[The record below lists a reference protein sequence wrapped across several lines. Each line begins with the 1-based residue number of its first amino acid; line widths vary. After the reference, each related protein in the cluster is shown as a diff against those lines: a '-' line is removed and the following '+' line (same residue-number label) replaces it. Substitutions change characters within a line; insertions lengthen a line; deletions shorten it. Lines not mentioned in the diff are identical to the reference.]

1 LDPCLLPSFE
11 EVRSVAEE
19 RTVVTR
25 PAMEVVTAV
34 ATGIVGAAVIWGSM
48 EHDIGWGDSGPA
60 SGYFPFRIGVLIVLA
75 SVANL
80 VIAMRRRRTDLS
92 VFVTN
97 VQIRSVL
104 SFGLPVAAF
113 VLVSTFLGLY
123 VGTFFYLTFVMTWQ
137 GGYKLVFSIA
147 LALAVVVAMRLIFPI
162 WFQVP
167 LLTGP
172 LENLL
177 GIY

>member
-1 LDPCLLPSFE
+1 M
-11 EVRSVAEE
+11 RSVAEE
-19 RTVVTR
+19 RTVVSRST
-25 PAMEVVTAV
+25 MEMVTAF
-34 ATGIVGAAVIWGSM
+34 ATGLVGALVIWGAS

-75 SVANL
+75 SIANL
-80 VIAMRRRRTDLS
+80 VIALRRRGTDLAS
-92 VFVTN
+92 FLTVG
-97 VQIRSVL
+97 QIRSVL

-113 VLVSTFLGLY
+113 VLVSTYLGLY
-123 VGTFFYLTFVMTWQ
+123 VGAFLYLATVMTWQ
-137 GGYKLVFSIA
+137 GGYKLVFSVAVAI
-147 LALAVVVAMRLIFPI
+147 AVVVAMRLIFPI

>member
-1 LDPCLLPSFE
+1 
-11 EVRSVAEE
+11 VAEE

-25 PAMEVVTAV
+25 SAMEMVTAIV
-34 ATGIVGAAVIWGSM
+34 TGIVGVAVIWGAM

-60 SGYFPFRIGVLIVLA
+60 SGYFPFRIGILIVLA
-75 SVANL
+75 SIANL
-80 VIAMRRRRTDLS
+80 VIAMRRRGRDLS
-92 VFVTN
+92 SFVT
-97 VQIRSVL
+97 VGQIRSVL

-123 VGTFFYLTFVMTWQ
+123 VGTFLYLVTVMTWQ